1 MKYSVPQ
8 LKKKVHQGNV
18 LDATLDLSDY
28 IPENEDILA
37 IAPTKVQGAFFVEDD
52 DTITFELTIKTTLTM
67 ACARTLKPVEV
78 PVDVSVEELFTYDE
92 DDEYRQI
99 DGLSIDL
106 LPIIWSNIYLDKPMR
121 VIHPDAEAMD
131 DFKSEETDGFQ
142 SEETRKVNPK
152 LKDLKNFKR

>member
-1 MKYSVPQ
+1 MKYAIAQ
-8 LKKKVHQGNV
+8 LKKNMHQDNTI
-18 LDATLDLSDY
+18 DATLDFTDY
-28 IPENEDILA
+28 IPDNEDILA
-37 IAPTKVQGAFFVEDD
+37 IAPTTVKGAFFVEDD
-52 DTITFELTIKTTLTM
+52 DAIAFELNIKTTLTM

-78 PVDVSVEELFTYDE
+78 PIDLSVEELFTHDE

-121 VIHPDAEAMD
+121 VIHPDAESMN
-131 DFKSEETDGFQ
+131 DFEAEE
-142 SEETRKVNPK
+142 SPKVNPQ